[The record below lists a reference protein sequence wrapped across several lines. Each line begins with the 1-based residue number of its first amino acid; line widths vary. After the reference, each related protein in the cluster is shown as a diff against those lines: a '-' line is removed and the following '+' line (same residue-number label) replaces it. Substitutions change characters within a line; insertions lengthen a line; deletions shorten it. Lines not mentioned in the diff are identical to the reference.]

1 MPTSDPG
8 SGKRALVVDDS
19 STMRAILRSLLRK
32 RGFTVVEAGNGI
44 QALAALADQ
53 KPVDVMLIDWNMPE
67 MDGFTLLERI
77 RGQQQYNCTKIAMI
91 TTEMSPQQMSYALDA
106 GANEYIMKPFTAEVI
121 YDKLTLLGL

>member
-1 MPTSDPG
+1 MATSDPG

-44 QALAALADQ
+44 QALAVLTGQ
-53 KPVDVMLIDWNMPE
+53 EPVDVMLIDWNMPE

-77 RGQQQYNCTKIAMI
+77 RGQQQYDCTKIAMI
-91 TTEMSPQQMSYALDA
+91 TTEMSPQQMGHALDA
-106 GANEYIMKPFTAEVI
+106 GADEYIMKPFTAEVI